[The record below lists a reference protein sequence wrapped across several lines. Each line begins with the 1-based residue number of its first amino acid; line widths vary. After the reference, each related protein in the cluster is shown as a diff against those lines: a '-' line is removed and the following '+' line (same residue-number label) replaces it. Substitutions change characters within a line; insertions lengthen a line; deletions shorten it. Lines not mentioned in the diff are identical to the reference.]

1 MSAMLATVLSI
12 IAIALSALAL
22 GVQFGQLVVSGPVV
36 RVAGIWIRW
45 SPVKVDGPL
54 EKRVEVEVTAS
65 NTGRSA
71 ITVLRV
77 GVGVRRRLRRGI
89 IWIEPDTESSDELPH
104 RLEPGTSATWWIPLD
119 DSASRMLFN
128 DAKPGGKKLAIVRLP
143 NDKTRTGP
151 IHEVSLSRPL
161 RSGELI
167 YAGEDADTA
176 GQQDASDAAG

>member
-36 RVAGIWIRW
+36 RVAGIWTRW
-45 SPVKVDGPL
+45 SVKVDGP
-54 EKRVEVEVTAS
+54 VETWVELTAS

-77 GVGVRRRLRRGI
+77 GVGVRRRLRGGI

-128 DAKPGGKKLAIVRLP
+128 DAKPGAKKLAIVRLP
-143 NDKTRTGP
+143 NDKTRAGP
-151 IHEVSLSRPL
+151 IHEVSFSRRL

-167 YAGEDADTA
+167 YAGDDADTA